1 MNHMVKTKFNRPIAF
16 FDFDGTLTTKDT
28 LMPFLKFV
36 VGKPVYYIKLFAIS
50 PVLIAYFL
58 KLIRNDVAKQLVL
71 KWYLSGYSIDELF
84 DLGNRFSQK
93 IIPGML
99 RTEGMERLRWHQ
111 QQGHEC
117 ILVSA
122 SLDIYLESWVKME
135 NINALLSSQ
144 LAVKK
149 DCITGKLK
157 GGNCFGE
164 QKVQRILE
172 WLNGRLPPFIYAYG
186 NSKGDES
193 MLMFANEGFLF
204 KKKQGFIKING

>member
-1 MNHMVKTKFNRPIAF
+1 MKQAVKIKNNSPVVF

-36 VGKPVYYIKLFAIS
+36 VGSPAFYAKLLVIS